1 LVIIG
6 AITETPPEA
15 GVVAVV
21 VAGVTGAV
29 VFLEVLQATMKMA
42 ADTITVSEIDLDN
55 FILIN
60 VL

>member
-1 LVIIG
+1 M
-6 AITETPPEA
+6 TETPPDA

-21 VAGVTGAV
+21 VAGVAGAV
-29 VFLEVLQATMKMA
+29 VFLEVLQATMNMA
-42 ADTITVSEIDLDN
+42 ADAITVSEIDLDN